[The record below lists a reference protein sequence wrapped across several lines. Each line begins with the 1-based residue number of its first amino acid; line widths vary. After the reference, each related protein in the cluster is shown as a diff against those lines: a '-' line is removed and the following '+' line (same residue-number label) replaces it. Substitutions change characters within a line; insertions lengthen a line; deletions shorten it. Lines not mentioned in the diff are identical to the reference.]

1 MFEQEARARFR
12 QTLSDSSSTLNSL
25 LKKHKKSIEK
35 SKTYYHKLGLAKKV
49 TYPLLIFFVII
60 SLCCIMMYGYGMHT
74 LDYCFN

>member
-1 MFEQEARARFR
+1 MFKQEARARFR

-49 TYPLLIFFVII
+49 NLFWDFLSLLFLFVV
-60 SLCCIMMYGYGMHT
+60 SWCMVMECI
-74 LDYCFN
+74 L